1 MAPPRRPVGAA
12 LNRIWRAAV
21 RPLLQ
26 RSILAFLALALSWG
40 AAARAQAQSQPNVG
54 YQLNRYEPTAAGE
67 WSFAVEHP
75 WYSSTR
81 YFAVGLT
88 LNYAHKPLVLG
99 YKDSNGY
106 TETQSLVSNQ
116 LIGHLDVAGSFLDRV
131 LVTGSLPVVMLSQ
144 GTLVDKNP
152 GEGSFA
158 VGDPRIGVL
167 ARIYGQPSR
176 STWSVSAG
184 LDLWVPLRAMT
195 DSLPS
200 IVSDQSVRVLPK
212 VVFAGVWRKL
222 MWSGS
227 LGALI
232 RSEAQTKLPLEWTG
246 IEAGRA
252 ASELQ
257 LGLRAAY
264 YDQARRFAVGPE
276 LLLATALAGRDS
288 FSRYGTSLET
298 LLTGHYNIKDMVQV
312 GAAIGLGFVRQP
324 GTPDVRGLLRVAYAP
339 TAKKEPDGDGDG
351 IVDKYDA
358 CPTEKGVSSRNPQ
371 KHGCPVEVDRDADGV
386 PDKAD
391 LCPAVSKGAAP
402 DPDRLGCPL
411 PEKPLPEPDR
421 DGDGVPDRNDQCP
434 AEPQGATPDPG
445 RLGCPAMDSD
455 KDGVLDPVD
464 QCLFEPAGASPD
476 PGRPGCPMTDK
487 DHDQIPDAADAC
499 PDKAGAPHPD
509 KKRHGCPSVVE
520 IRGCQLVILKPIQFK
535 PNSEVLDEKAS
546 GKVLLAVADA
556 LKASPNI
563 KRLRI
568 EGHTD
573 TQCPVKF
580 RKTCKTY
587 NQDLSERRVISVRKW
602 LIKNGI
608 EEGRLEGKAHGHE
621 KPIAPNNATGWAK
634 NRRVEFHLPDCGGTN
649 QN

>member
-1 MAPPRRPVGAA
+1 M
-12 LNRIWRAAV
+12 

-26 RSILAFLALALSWG
+26 RSIFALLALALAAG
-40 AAARAQAQSQPNVG
+40 ADANAQSQPNLG

-81 YFAVGLT
+81 HFAVGLT
-88 LNYAHKPLVLG
+88 LNYAHQPLVLG
-99 YKDSNGY
+99 YKDSAGF
-106 TETQSLVSNQ
+106 TQTQSLVTHQ
-116 LIGHLDVAGSFLDRV
+116 MIGHLDVAGSFLDRV
-131 LVTGSLPVVMLSQ
+131 LVTASLPVVMLSQ
-144 GTLVDKNP
+144 GSLIDKNP
-152 GEGSFA
+152 GEGSFS
-158 VGDPRIGVL
+158 VGDPRIGAL
-167 ARIYGQPSR
+167 ARIYGQPSK

-184 LDLWVPLRAMT
+184 VDLWIPLRGIT

-200 IVSDQSVRVLPK
+200 IVSDQSVRALPK

-227 LGALI
+227 LGAFI
-232 RSEAQTKLPLEWTG
+232 RPEAQTKLPQEWTG

-257 LGLRAAY
+257 LGLRGMY

-276 LLLATALAGRDS
+276 LLFASALAGKDS

-298 LLTGHYNIKDMVQV
+298 LLTGHYNIKDMIQV
-312 GAAIGLGFVRQP
+312 GAAVGLGFVRQP

-339 TAKKEPDGDGDG
+339 TAKHEPDGDGDG
-351 IVDKYDA
+351 IIDKYDA
-358 CPTEKGVSSRNPQ
+358 CPTERGVASRDPK
-371 KHGCPVEVDRDADGV
+371 KHGCPVELDRDGDGV

-391 LCPAVSKGAAP
+391 LCPDVSKGAAP

-411 PEKPLPEPDR
+411 PEKPQPEPDR

-434 AEPQGATPDPG
+434 SEPQGTAPDPA
-445 RLGCPAMDSD
+445 RLGCPATDSD

-476 PGRPGCPMTDK
+476 PSRPGCPMADK
-487 DHDQIPDAADAC
+487 DHDQIPDAEDAC
-499 PDKAGAPHPD
+499 PDKAGAPNLD
-509 KKRHGCPSVVE
+509 KKRHGCPSSVE
-520 IRGCQLVILKPIQFK
+520 IRGCQLVILQPIQFK
-535 PNSEVLDEKAS
+535 PNSEIINEKAS
-546 GKVLLAVADA
+546 SKVLTAVSDA

-573 TQCPVKF
+573 TQCPAKF

-587 NQDLSERRVISVRKW
+587 NQDLSERRVVSVRKW
-602 LIKNGI
+602 LIKSGI
-608 EEGRLEGKAHGHE
+608 EEGRLEGKAYGQE
-621 KPIAPNNATGWAK
+621 KPIAPNTPAGWGK
-634 NRRVEFHLPDCGGTN
+634 NRRVEFHLPDCNSGGTSN
-649 QN
+649 